1 MPERETRHSD
11 YPSVDFILGAI
22 ANWINKYRNLAAL
35 HDEFQRCSPD
45 EVRQIAKDLSVPLD
59 ELRSLASKG
68 PDSAALLEKLLL
80 ALRVDPEVLMKADP
94 ATMRDMQ
101 RLCVNC
107 QQKRRCQH
115 ELAAGTAA
123 EHYRSYCPN
132 AFTLDAVFAE
142 KARTSCH

>member
-1 MPERETRHSD
+1 MPEREAQHSD

-107 QQKRRCQH
+107 QQKRRCRH

-132 AFTLDAVFAE
+132 AFTLAAVFAE